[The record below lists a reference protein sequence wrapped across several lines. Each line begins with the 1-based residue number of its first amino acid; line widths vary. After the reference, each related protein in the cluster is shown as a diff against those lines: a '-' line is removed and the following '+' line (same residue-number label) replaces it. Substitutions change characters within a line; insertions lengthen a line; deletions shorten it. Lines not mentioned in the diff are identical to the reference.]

1 MAGTKFRGSAV
12 FTVLLYA
19 SPRMKTCLTEWQASW
34 ERGRRGCWPSGPLTL
49 SYAASSTWPQ
59 SHHVE
64 NSPGQG
70 ETARPITT
78 NTLILSSIIFLP
90 IFLYCRTTCLC
101 HFDIITRKNSNIII
115 CSFTRNHN
123 QQQDYKTQLCLA
135 FVINTFSRP
144 NEYEHF
150 KTSVPCVYQW
160 QKTGRKT
167 WRERGGREGEERNGE
182 RRK

>member
-1 MAGTKFRGSAV
+1 MPGTKFRGSAV

-19 SPRMKTCLTEWQASW
+19 PPEWRHVWQSGGSP
-34 ERGRRGCWPSGPLTL
+34 ERGGGGAADHRGHWPWATPRHRPGLGLATSRTVRVRGKQRGQLWLTPSSL
-49 SYAASSTWPQ
+49 PSYFSLY
-59 SHHVE
+59 
-64 NSPGQG
+64 
-70 ETARPITT
+70 I
-78 NTLILSSIIFLP
+78 
-90 IFLYCRTTCLC
+90 LYCRTPCLC

-123 QQQDYKTQLCLA
+123 QQEDYKTQLCLA

-160 QKTGRKT
+160 QKTDRKT